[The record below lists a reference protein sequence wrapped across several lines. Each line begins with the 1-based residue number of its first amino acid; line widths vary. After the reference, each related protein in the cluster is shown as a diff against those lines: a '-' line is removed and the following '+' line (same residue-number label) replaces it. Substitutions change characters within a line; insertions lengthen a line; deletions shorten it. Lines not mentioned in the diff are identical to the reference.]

1 MDEKMKES
9 IILAVDG
16 GATKTTL
23 GIQTSGGERLFEATA
38 AGSNYQTIGANAV
51 IEVLSDLLQKANFA
65 TKLETIDVAIFA
77 MAGIDTQS
85 DFEALTHI
93 VQQALNS
100 THFNINKAILENDVQ
115 AALLGLVGHQPGV
128 LLISGTGSIALATDG
143 NGNVVRTG
151 GWGHRAGDE
160 GSGYWIGRQILKA
173 IFRAE
178 DKLEAPTILKKLVFE
193 KLQIDSIDQLMTWLY
208 QADYTNAQTASLS
221 TVLQEAVSLN
231 DEKAISIAELAA
243 KELFLLVKASL
254 NKLRYKGEPFKV
266 FLNGGIL
273 KYHPLILNSLQQL
286 IREDFHHISLS
297 LCDENPIE
305 SIVKR
310 AQYAL
315 LQ

>member
-1 MDEKMKES
+1 
-9 IILAVDG
+9 
-16 GATKTTL
+16 
-23 GIQTSGGERLFEATA
+23 
-38 AGSNYQTIGANAV
+38 
-51 IEVLSDLLQKANFA
+51 
-65 TKLETIDVAIFA
+65 

-243 KELFLLVKASL
+243 KELF
-254 NKLRYKGEPFKV
+254 
-266 FLNGGIL
+266 
-273 KYHPLILNSLQQL
+273 
-286 IREDFHHISLS
+286 
-297 LCDENPIE
+297 C
-305 SIVKR
+305 
-310 AQYAL
+310 
-315 LQ
+315 